1 MHEFSWKK
9 YSNIWIYYFPIIQW
23 EIIFFLFHFMDL
35 LESIHREIKKK
46 NIKQKNLALQ
56 LSTSNRKLPS
66 RKVMEEGF

>member
-1 MHEFSWKK
+1 MGIF
-9 YSNIWIYYFPIIQW
+9 
-23 EIIFFLFHFMDL
+23 FFLFHFMDL

>member
-1 MHEFSWKK
+1 MGNYFFSLSLYGFTGKHTQG
-9 YSNIWIYYFPIIQW
+9 N
-23 EIIFFLFHFMDL
+23 
-35 LESIHREIKKK
+35 KKK